1 MFWKIPVAFILPF
14 IVFPIGCT
22 SASTQSNR
30 PQPVNPRNDSTPQP
44 EPTKFVIPTEFLNAT
59 PEQLCARL
67 AEIKVMPSKDPND
80 TDPIYEAL
88 ITKGDAALRCL
99 LEKVTDNTRMADP
112 RSAPHWQHYAVGDTA
127 VFMIVQIVGGG
138 DGLEQERLLTEML
151 PADSR
156 QEWKTNGVYA
166 YFNYVSEPRN
176 RKALQRWWKK
186 WLADHKRL
194 H

>member
-1 MFWKIPVAFILPF
+1 MFSKILAALIFAS
-14 IVFPIGCT
+14 IVFCAACT

-30 PQPVNPRNDSTPQP
+30 PEPVSPGNDSTPDP
-44 EPTKFVIPTEFLNAT
+44 EPTKFLIPTQFLNST

-67 AEIKVMPSKDPND
+67 AEIKVIPFKEPNE

-88 ITKGDAALRCL
+88 VAKGDAALPCL
-99 LEKVTDNTRMADP
+99 LEKVTDTTRMPDP
-112 RSAPHWQHYAVGDTA
+112 RRAPQWQHYAVGDTA
-127 VFMIVQIVGGG
+127 LFLLVRVVGGG
-138 DGLEQERLLTEML
+138 DGLESERLLTEML
-151 PADSR
+151 PEDSR

-186 WLADHKRL
+186 WLADNKRL
-194 H
+194 